1 MWRGRPRP
9 RNGKMSKTRRSR
21 RIFTWCGNGEANEPD
36 GERQPQRQ
44 ERSAPKGQHNLA
56 QDVSPG
62 QAQKKDS
69 GPIWMQ
75 PHWKTRTA
83 HVTRPHRRNG
93 KTDGVPHPF
102 RVLCER
108 VGACASAPKGR
119 HNLAQDV
126 SPGYS
131 QKKTQ
136 APPRR
141 NTTQDLHAPRRH
153 PPGRDEALPPHRK
166 GCPPF
171 SHPVRKSALLLP
183 SSHQPHRIHIHNHLR
198 PRNLLLRRID
208 EHRS

>member
-56 QDVSPG
+56 QDVSP
-62 QAQKKDS
+62 
-69 GPIWMQ
+69 
-75 PHWKTRTA
+75 R
-83 HVTRPHRRNG
+83 
-93 KTDGVPHPF
+93 
-102 RVLCER
+102 
-108 VGACASAPKGR
+108 
-119 HNLAQDV
+119 
-126 SPGYS
+126 YS

-141 NTTQDLHAPRRH
+141 NTIQDLHAPRRH